1 MKHRAVW
8 FLIACLLPLV
18 AQAEYYRPLSGGYSR
33 YKLEAVR
40 QLVTPMMRIEAEILT
55 TDPNLQ
61 EQAEMALALDRFV
74 FDGLR
79 LVRERGMLV
88 TSGPIDDSAYGRAMI
103 YFGVN
108 LEEAQAW
115 LMASRALQMSG
126 FVPGVS
132 LPVLE
137 TDMLGTAGDLRM
149 RLETYFPPEVV
160 HSLMPRFAWREPVV
174 QPEVRT
180 LIPPDFPGQ
189 RPIIKG
195 HVFTDGELLYA
206 AEQVEQAQQAKSE
219 EVKVEVSAPEQKQAA
234 PVVAPE
240 AVKAESQE
248 VAPAVEKAPAAPKIV
263 KAKAKVAQARKDL
276 PKDDPDSFLDM
287 ALPPI
292 SPDIFE

>member
-1 MKHRAVW
+1 MKYRAVW
-8 FLIACLLPLV
+8 FLIACLLPMV

-40 QLVTPMMRIEAEILT
+40 QLVTPLMRIHAEILT
-55 TDPNLQ
+55 TDPDLQ

-103 YFGVN
+103 YFGVS

-115 LMASRALQMSG
+115 LLASRALQMTG

-149 RLETYFPPEVV
+149 RLETYFSPEIVRA
-160 HSLMPRFAWREPVV
+160 LMPRFGWREPVA

-180 LIPPDFPGQ
+180 LIPADFPGR
-189 RPIIKG
+189 RPVIKG
-195 HVFTDGELLYA
+195 HVFTDGEILSA
-206 AEQVEQAQQAKSE
+206 AEEVEAVERSRAE
-219 EVKVEVSAPEQKQAA
+219 EVKVEVE
-234 PVVAPE
+234 APE
-240 AVKAESQE
+240 AKVAVPE
-248 VAPAVEKAPAAPKIV
+248 VAPKAPETVAAPSEEKAPIVVKVV
-263 KAKAKVAQARKDL
+263 KAKAKVAQEKKEL
-276 PKDDPDSFLDM
+276 PKDDPDRFLDM